1 MERRSYLMSESRK
14 CKGRDWP
21 GFTLIELLVVIAIIA
36 ILAALLLPALS
47 RAKST
52 ARRVACVSNLRQIGL
67 ALQVYV
73 DENRRYPSSTWSDT
87 DIEGYWETLIL
98 PSINKSNRVFVCLAL
113 RPPPPLYPIRHNP
126 SYGYNGAGTGDHNL
140 DVELGTLGLVSLSES
155 GVSVPSDMIAIADV
169 MEAGAE
175 DGDIACNSIE
185 WDDWIADRHNQGG
198 NVVFCDGHVGFDK
211 QVNWMKEDEV
221 HRKRWNRDNQPHPET
236 WF

>member
-113 RPPPPLYPIRHNP
+113 RPPPPLYPIRITRVMVTTVLERGITTWTSNSELSDWFRCP
-126 SYGYNGAGTGDHNL
+126 SREYQCPAT
-140 DVELGTLGLVSLSES
+140 
-155 GVSVPSDMIAIADV
+155 
-169 MEAGAE
+169 
-175 DGDIACNSIE
+175 
-185 WDDWIADRHNQGG
+185 
-198 NVVFCDGHVGFDK
+198 
-211 QVNWMKEDEV
+211 
-221 HRKRWNRDNQPHPET
+221 
-236 WF
+236 